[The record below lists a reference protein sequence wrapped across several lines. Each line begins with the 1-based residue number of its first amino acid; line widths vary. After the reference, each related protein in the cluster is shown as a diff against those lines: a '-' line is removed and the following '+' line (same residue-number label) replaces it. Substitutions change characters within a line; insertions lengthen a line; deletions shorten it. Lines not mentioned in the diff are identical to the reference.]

1 MLFNKPATPTPTPAP
16 HPARLA
22 MLDAERAR
30 VIAAYRWERG
40 KSEGIA
46 GVIFELETYIYR
58 STVYIFPPFFLS
70 LFSVSLS
77 LSLCL
82 CLAYSHFPYSS
93 FFFSFLLHVL

>member
-1 MLFNKPATPTPTPAP
+1 MSACMHNIIAPPLLVFPLLSVPLALPSQTMLFNKPATPTPTPAP

-46 GVIFELETYIYR
+46 GVIFELER
-58 STVYIFPPFFLS
+58 ERER
-70 LFSVSLS
+70 
-77 LSLCL
+77 
-82 CLAYSHFPYSS
+82 
-93 FFFSFLLHVL
+93 